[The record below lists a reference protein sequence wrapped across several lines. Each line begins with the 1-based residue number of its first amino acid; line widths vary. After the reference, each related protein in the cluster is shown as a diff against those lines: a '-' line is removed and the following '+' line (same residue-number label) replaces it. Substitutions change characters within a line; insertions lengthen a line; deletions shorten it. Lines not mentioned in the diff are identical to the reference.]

1 MKYNFDEIIDRYNTN
16 SLKYDFK
23 KERNMPLDVNPFWVA
38 DMDFKSLPE
47 ISEALIERCNHGI
60 YGYSEPKQDY
70 YDALKKWYKDRF
82 DFSFKENEVVITP
95 GIVFAICTAI
105 TAFTE
110 ENQGVMIQKPVYYPF
125 SSSIEMNNRKIVN
138 NHLVYEDGKYKID
151 FKDFENQIKE
161 DNVKL
166 FILCNPHN
174 PVGKVWSKEELTL
187 LGEICL
193 RNNVLVISDEIHS
206 DFVYEGF
213 KHTVFSEISEKFA
226 EITITCTS
234 PSKTFNLAGLQ
245 LSNIIIK
252 NNKILK
258 KFKKELHKTGY
269 TQPNIMG
276 LISAQAAYT
285 HGAKWVDELLVYLKN
300 NIELAK
306 EIIKEIF
313 PTAHV
318 INPEGTYLLWID
330 FRSLGIPAEKLDKL
344 IVEKAKLW
352 LDGGTMFGQE
362 GDGFQRINI
371 ACPKE
376 SLKKALYSL
385 KNIL

>member
-1 MKYNFDEIIDRYNTN
+1 
-16 SLKYDFK
+16 
-23 KERNMPLDVNPFWVA
+23 
-38 DMDFKSLPE
+38 
-47 ISEALIERCNHGI
+47 
-60 YGYSEPKQDY
+60 
-70 YDALKKWYKDRF
+70 
-82 DFSFKENEVVITP
+82 
-95 GIVFAICTAI
+95 
-105 TAFTE
+105 
-110 ENQGVMIQKPVYYPF
+110 
-125 SSSIEMNNRKIVN
+125 
-138 NHLVYEDGKYKID
+138 
-151 FKDFENQIKE
+151 
-161 DNVKL
+161 
-166 FILCNPHN
+166 
-174 PVGKVWSKEELTL
+174 
-187 LGEICL
+187 
-193 RNNVLVISDEIHS
+193 
-206 DFVYEGF
+206 
-213 KHTVFSEISEKFA
+213 
-226 EITITCTS
+226 
-234 PSKTFNLAGLQ
+234 
-245 LSNIIIK
+245 
-252 NNKILK
+252 
-258 KFKKELHKTGY
+258 
-269 TQPNIMG
+269 MG

-344 IVEKAKLW
+344 ILEKAKLW